1 MDKNIKLVIHCGES
15 SIELD
20 AHTLEEH
27 GVLDALKNH
36 YSTKPDLSWWQKTF
50 EMLADL
56 LWYQRD
62 DETMRGEAF
71 HEQLTIALG
80 RETPLQRA
88 MSRELHQQL
97 SMVEAD

>member
-56 LWYQRD
+56 LWDQSV

-97 SMVEAD
+97 SKVEAD